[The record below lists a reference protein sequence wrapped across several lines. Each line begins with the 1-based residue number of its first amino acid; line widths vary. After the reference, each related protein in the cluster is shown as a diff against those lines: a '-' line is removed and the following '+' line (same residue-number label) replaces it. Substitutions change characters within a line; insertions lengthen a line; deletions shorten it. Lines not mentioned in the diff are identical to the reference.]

1 MEEVRMT
8 TTSQSYE
15 LKRHLEERAGERG
28 EGRRQVP
35 S

>member
-1 MEEVRMT
+1 MT